1 MKNLDLSKILF
12 IEFKNRKSLLLG
24 VIHKEN
30 WQLLGGGGG
39 GQLPTYADL
48 SGLGVAVLPNP
59 ALFFNS
65 CTEDYSIHR
74 LDHSLVKG
82 SIITEMSIP
91 WLLKI
96 LGDAIKQDVLLYT
109 MLR

>member
-1 MKNLDLSKILF
+1 MAI
-12 IEFKNRKSLLLG
+12 IR
-24 VIHKEN
+24 
-30 WQLLGGGGG
+30 GGK